1 MALCPDRLVFE
12 YTARM
17 HTEVGFSWDQHLHRL
32 AYKLRAVGRRPP
44 NPYTAGRLTS
54 RAIQWYIVLMVCDHW
69 VVSYTPITVAP
80 DPPGCLTETDI
91 EQLLEIRW
99 S

>member
-1 MALCPDRLVFE
+1 MALWPDRLVFE

-17 HTEVGFSWDQHLHRL
+17 HTEVGFSWDQHLHRR

-44 NPYTAGRLTS
+44 KPYTAGRLTS

-69 VVSYTPITVAP
+69 VVSYTP
-80 DPPGCLTETDI
+80 
-91 EQLLEIRW
+91 LLPQGEV
-99 S
+99 SV